1 MMKNIFL
8 ASAVLLIAIF
18 SQAQQDPKA
27 KGILDEVSG
36 KTKTFKTILAD
47 FSFSM
52 ENKAMSINEK
62 NDGSI
67 KLKGQKYIVDLP
79 GAGMKVYSD
88 GKTNWTYMKQGN
100 QVTISNIEDSGSELM
115 DPSSLFSIYEKG
127 FTSKFIAEKNI
138 GGKSV
143 YQIDLFPD
151 KKEFDVSKI
160 TIEIDKTTMM
170 IKSAQLFD
178 TDGNIYGIVVKKME
192 TNKEFPDGEFV
203 FDAKKF
209 PDVEV
214 IDLR

>member
-1 MMKNIFL
+1 MKKIFFT
-8 ASAVLLIAIF
+8 ATIIFIAF
-18 SQAQQDPKA
+18 FVDAQTDAKA
-27 KGILDEVSG
+27 KGILDEVSA
-36 KTKTFKTILAD
+36 KTRSFKTISAD

-67 KLKGQKYIVDLP
+67 KLKGQKYFVDLP
-79 GAGMKVYSD
+79 GAGIKVYSD
-88 GKTNWTYMKQGN
+88 GKTNWNYMKQGN
-100 QVTISNIEDSGSELM
+100 QVTISTIEEGSSELM

-127 FTSKFIAEKNI
+127 FTSKFVAEKTV
-138 GGKSV
+138 GGKVV

-151 KKEFDVSKI
+151 KKEYDVSKI
-160 TIEIDKTTMM
+160 SIEINKSSMM
-170 IKSAQLFD
+170 IQSAQLFG
-178 TDGNIYGIVVKKME
+178 TDGNLYGISVKKME
-192 TNKEFPDGEFV
+192 TNKEFTDSEFA

>member
-1 MMKNIFL
+1 MKSIFL
-8 ASAVLLIAIF
+8 TTVVLLLAMF
-18 SQAQQDPKA
+18 SMAQQDPKA
-27 KGILDEVSG
+27 KSILDDVSA
-36 KTKTFKTILAD
+36 KTRSYKTISAD

-67 KLKGQKYIVDLP
+67 KLKGQKYLVDLP
-79 GAGMKVYSD
+79 GAGVKVYSD
-88 GKTNWTYMKQGN
+88 GKTNWNYMKQGN
-100 QVTISNIEDSGSELM
+100 QVTISTIEDSGSELM

-127 FTSKFIAEKNI
+127 FTSKFIDEKTVA
-138 GGKSV
+138 GKVV

-160 TIEIDKTTMM
+160 TLEINKSTMM
-170 IKSAQLFD
+170 IQSAQLHG
-178 TDGNIYGIVVKKME
+178 TDGNLYGLVVKKME
-192 TNKEFPDGEFV
+192 TDRDFPDNDFV

-209 PDVEV
+209 PDVEI

>member
-1 MMKNIFL
+1 MKGIFFTITI
-8 ASAVLLIAIF
+8 LLIAF
-18 SQAQQDPKA
+18 TTRAQQDQKA
-27 KGILDEVSG
+27 KSILDEVST

-67 KLKGQKYIVDLP
+67 KLKGQKYFVDLP
-79 GAGMKVYSD
+79 GAGVKVYSD
-88 GKTNWTYMKQGN
+88 GKTNWNYMKQGN
-100 QVTISNIEDSGSELM
+100 QVTISTIEDTGSELM

-127 FTSKFIAEKNI
+127 FTSKFIAEKNV
-138 GGKSV
+138 GGKPV

-151 KKEFDVSKI
+151 KKEYDVSKI
-160 TIEIDKTTMM
+160 SIEINKATMM
-170 IKSAQLFD
+170 IQSARLYG

-192 TNKEFPDGEFV
+192 TNKDFPDAEFT
-203 FDAKKF
+203 FDTKKF

>member
-1 MMKNIFL
+1 MKSIFITC
-8 ASAVLLIAIF
+8 AILLIAIF
-18 SQAQQDPKA
+18 SQAQQDAKA
-27 KGILDEVSG
+27 KSILDEVSG
-36 KTKTFKTILAD
+36 KTKSFKTISAD

-88 GKTNWTYMKQGN
+88 GKNSWTYMKQGN
-100 QVTISNIEDSGSELM
+100 QVTISSIEDSGSELM

-127 FTSKFIAEKNI
+127 FTSKFVAEKNLA
-138 GGKSV
+138 GKTV

-160 TIEIDKTTMM
+160 SIEINKATMM
-170 IKSAQLFD
+170 IQSAQLFG
-178 TDGNIYGIVVKKME
+178 TDGNVYGIVVKKME
-192 TNKEFPDGEFV
+192 TNKDFPDSDFV

>member
-1 MMKNIFL
+1 MIT
-8 ASAVLLIAIF
+8 II
-18 SQAQQDPKA
+18 SQAQQDSKA
-27 KGILDEVSG
+27 KSILDEVSNN
-36 KTKTFKTILAD
+36 TKTFKTISAD

-79 GAGMKVYSD
+79 GAGMKIYSD

-100 QVTISNIEDSGSELM
+100 QVTISNIEDSGNDLM

-127 FTSKFIAEKNI
+127 FTSKFVAEKNV
-138 GGKSV
+138 GGKPV

-151 KKEFDVSKI
+151 KKEYEVSKI
-160 TIEIDKTTMM
+160 AIEINKATMM
-170 IKSAQLFD
+170 IQSAQLFG
-178 TDGNIYGIVVKKME
+178 TDSNVYGIVVKKME
-192 TNKEFPDGEFV
+192 TNKDISDSDFV

-209 PDVEV
+209 PDIEV

>member
-170 IKSAQLFD
+170 IKSAQLFG